1 MALESFWGSG
11 SPFSWRVLL
20 GAEIKGLEYESR
32 LLEFSKGHMKAP
44 EFLQMNPRG
53 RVPVIRDDG
62 FVLFESLP
70 ILEYLEDKSPEIP
83 LFGKDPR
90 EVAFV
95 RRLISEFESYLRE
108 PLFNLTLGLL
118 RSAGA
123 GPPGRAMTPDELEET
138 AKAAQRELKTLEER
152 VAGGSWLV
160 GGAPSAADVALYP
173 FVATLQRATT
183 KAETL
188 AREIG
193 LHPLGEVYPSIR
205 RWMGLVEA
213 VPGYERTYPPH
224 WRADVVSTLAGRTRF
239 SASTIRHLE

>member
-1 MALESFWGSG
+1 MALEIFWGSG

-70 ILEYLEDKSPEIP
+70 ILEYFEDRSPGVP

-108 PLFNLTLGLL
+108 PIFNLTLGLL

-123 GPPGRAMTPDELEET
+123 GPPGRAMTPDEFEET
-138 AKAAQRELKTLEER
+138 AKAAQRELKTFEER
-152 VAGGSWLV
+152 VAGGVNDL
-160 GGAPSAADVALYP
+160 
-173 FVATLQRATT
+173 
-183 KAETL
+183 
-188 AREIG
+188 
-193 LHPLGEVYPSIR
+193 
-205 RWMGLVEA
+205 
-213 VPGYERTYPPH
+213 PGK
-224 WRADVVSTLAGRTRF
+224 
-239 SASTIRHLE
+239 